1 MTNKN
6 TITNYINSR
15 IWDFR
20 EKPNIPLFVEQK
32 VEPTTIHLSAQA
44 ILAYNKSFTNN
55 DMANSSAVTNILQ
68 ITMGKPAANLTKNE
82 LNKLFG
88 QQLHNF
94 FWFCGLLNAT
104 KKGIPYHYSITPK
117 NKWLLELLATSVCQH

>member
-1 MTNKN
+1 M
-6 TITNYINSR
+6 
-15 IWDFR
+15 
-20 EKPNIPLFVEQK
+20 FVEQK

-44 ILAYNKSFTNN
+44 ILAYKSNTFKNT
-55 DMANSSAVTNILQ
+55 DMQESPAVKKILQ
-68 ITMGKPAANLTKNE
+68 ITMGKPGANLTPNE

-104 KKGIPYHYSITPK
+104 KR
-117 NKWLLELLATSVCQH
+117 VQHIIIQSSLKINGFLSF